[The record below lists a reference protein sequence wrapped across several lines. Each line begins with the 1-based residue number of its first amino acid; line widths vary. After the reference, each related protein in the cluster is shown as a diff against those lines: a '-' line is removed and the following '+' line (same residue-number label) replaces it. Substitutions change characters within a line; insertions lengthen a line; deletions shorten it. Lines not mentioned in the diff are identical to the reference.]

1 MALMWPRALPPEV
14 RDHPLRAAERKVYER
29 LAETLD
35 GSWVVFYS
43 RPWLGL
49 TPTGEEI
56 DGECDFVVARADSG
70 FLALEVK
77 GGAISHDPATGA
89 WRSRDRHGFY
99 HRIKNPVA
107 QARSSKYELLRKL
120 KESPTW
126 RPRRIHA
133 RHGVILPDSARP
145 PADLGADMPVSIFC
159 FLEDFERSLPAWL
172 EARLGDPDQEEQPLG
187 RDGITALE
195 QILAKPFSLRTPLAH
210 LIRED
215 ERAFQ
220 TLTPQQYHILELL
233 QDVPRAAIAGG
244 AGTGKTIVAME
255 KARRCAE
262 SGMRTLLTCFNR
274 PLADHMA
281 ASLGAAGGVE
291 VMTFHT
297 LCKRKAE
304 LAGIPIP
311 EGVGERVL
319 LSERFPE
326 LLMAAADARPDLRY
340 DAIVVDEGQDFEEHW
355 WPALEAVLD
364 PSGPAQ
370 LYVFF
375 DSNQSVYGRAA
386 KLPADIRL
394 VPIRLTKNLRNT
406 KRIHALSS
414 RHYAGHPVEA
424 IGPEGAEVNW
434 IDTSGSP
441 LRAALDACVAGYV
454 GHEGIAP
461 NDVVLLF
468 ARAEDLARALQNQ
481 TIGGCPI
488 APPGLHRQGAVSADT
503 VRRFKGLE
511 RPVVILIA
519 DEHLAADRELAYV
532 GLSRARSHL
541 AVVGQRPFLEVIGT
555 GGSAAQR

>member
-1 MALMWPRALPPEV
+1 MWPRALPPEV
-14 RDHPLRAAERKVYER
+14 RDHPLRAAERKVYDR
-29 LAETLD
+29 LAATLD

-70 FLALEVK
+70 ILALEVK
-77 GGAISHDPATGA
+77 GGAVSHDPATGA
-89 WRSRDRHGFY
+89 WTSRDRHGFR

-120 KESPTW
+120 KESPAW
-126 RPRRIHA
+126 RPRRVHA
-133 RHGVILPDSARP
+133 QHGVILPDSARP
-145 PADLGADMPVSIFC
+145 PADLGADMPLSIFC

-172 EARLGDPDQEEQPLG
+172 EARLGNPGQDEEPLG
-187 RDGITALE
+187 RNGIAALE
-195 QILAKPFSLRTPLAH
+195 QLLAKPFSLRTPLAH

-215 ERAFQ
+215 ERTFQ

-233 QDVPRAAIAGG
+233 QDVPRAAVAGG

-255 KARRCAE
+255 KARRCAD
-262 SGMRTLLTCFNR
+262 GGLRTLLTCFNR

-281 ASLGAAGGVE
+281 ASLGATGGVE
-291 VMTFHT
+291 VTTFHA

-304 LAGIPIP
+304 AAGISIP
-311 EGVGERVL
+311 GGVPERVL

-370 LYVFF
+370 LYVFL

-386 KLPADIRL
+386 KLPADVRL
-394 VPIRLTKNLRNT
+394 VPIRLSRNLRNT

-414 RHYAGHPVEA
+414 RHYSGPPIEA
-424 IGPEGAEVNW
+424 IGPEGADVAW
-434 IDTSGSP
+434 TDTSGGL
-441 LRAALDACVAGYV
+441 LRRALDACVARYV

-461 NDVVLLF
+461 ADIVVLF
-468 ARAEDLARALQNQ
+468 SRGEDLAKAVESGRL
-481 TIGGCPI
+481 GGCPI
-488 APPGLHRQGAVSADT
+488 APAGTRKPGAISADT

-511 RPVVILIA
+511 RPVVVLVA
-519 DEHLAADRELAYV
+519 DEYLVSDRELAYV

-541 AVVGQRPFLEVIGT
+541 AVVGERAFLEALRPAGDVGT
-555 GGSAAQR
+555 